1 MKAYDLNNF
10 VRSLQVNRPG
20 TEATLYLTDHSTLH
34 FRSDPHSHW
43 FQARGRIAQD
53 LSPTLLSFELSNRW
67 LILDFNDGSRLRT
80 GWRGQALEIEV
91 TPHPVRE
98 ASPTR

>member
-10 VRSLQVNRPG
+10 VRSLQVNRQS
-20 TEATLYLTDHSTLH
+20 TEATLHLIDGSTLH

-43 FQARGRIAQD
+43 FQAQGRLAHD
-53 LSPTLLSFELSNRW
+53 LGPTLLRFGLGGRW
-67 LILDFNDGSRLRT
+67 LELEFTDGSQLRT

-91 TPHPVRE
+91 SQNPGSKVG
-98 ASPTR
+98 